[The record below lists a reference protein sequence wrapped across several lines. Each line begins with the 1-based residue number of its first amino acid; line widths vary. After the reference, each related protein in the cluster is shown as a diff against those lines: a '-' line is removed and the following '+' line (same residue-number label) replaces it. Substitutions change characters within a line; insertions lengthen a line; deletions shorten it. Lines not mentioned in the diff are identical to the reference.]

1 MTEGTPVWFGPED
14 RPLFGWVHA
23 PATGRSDGAVVLC
36 PPLARELTSAHFAYR
51 LLARA
56 LARSGLT
63 AVRFDYDGTGDSAGD
78 DAEPGRVDAWL
89 ASVDEAVA
97 LARRT
102 GAETVA
108 LVGMRLGALL
118 ALHAA
123 RRTPVAA
130 AVLWDPCPS
139 GRRFLKEQRSMYLV
153 QYGAGGQHA
162 GGQHAGGQHAGGQ
175 HAGGPAGLGAPPG
188 PVDLPG
194 YRYSAETARELSDL
208 APPPPGV
215 PSPCRLLVLTRR
227 GQRPAADL
235 ALGVPADQVEW
246 DEIDGQE
253 ELLNVEPL
261 RQQLPTATVERI
273 TRWLRAATPA
283 ASRPVE
289 VPERT
294 EVVLSGPGGR
304 SVVERAVRLG
314 ALGLFGIETVPTG
327 RERRG
332 PTVLLLTSGN
342 DWHAGPNRLWVALSR
357 RWAEEGV
364 RSIRFD
370 ASGIGDSPV
379 RPGQAE
385 HVVRAPEAFDDVA
398 MAAAAAEPDDPGNV
412 VLLGLCSGGYQA
424 LESALRLRPRAAL
437 SVNPVL
443 RVVPPE
449 AAGGAVDPRR
459 RIHLSV
465 GTFGRAVRR
474 GGPAPLR
481 RLLRSAGWRVANRFR
496 GQRGPAAWL
505 GALVAD
511 GVDVLCIC
519 GEDEGRQLLEGGRRS
534 IDRLAASGRL
544 RIDVVPGLDH
554 ALMPFEQRQAVA
566 EALTG
571 YVLAPPGRLSPSAPS
586 GRLSPSSPAGR
597 LSPSSPAGRLSP
609 SSPANRQPMEA
620 GR

>member
-1 MTEGTPVWFGPED
+1 MTEGTPVWFGPEG

-23 PATGRSDGAVVLC
+23 PETGRSDGAVVLC

-123 RRTPVAA
+123 SRTPVAA

-139 GRRFLKEQRSMYLV
+139 GHRFLKEQRSMYLV
-153 QYGAGGQHA
+153 QYGAGDQRTGDQRT
-162 GGQHAGGQHAGGQ
+162 GD
-175 HAGGPAGLGAPPG
+175 PAGLGAAPG

-208 APPPPGV
+208 APPPHGV
-215 PSPCRLLVLTRR
+215 PGPRRLLVLTRR
-227 GQRPAADL
+227 GQQPAADL
-235 ALGVPADQVEW
+235 AVGVAADQVEW
-246 DEIDGQE
+246 EEIDGQE

-261 RQQLPTATVERI
+261 RQQLPTATIGRI
-273 TRWLRAATPA
+273 TRWVRAATPA
-283 ASRPVE
+283 ASHPVA
-289 VPERT
+289 VPQRT

-314 ALGLFGIETVPTG
+314 ALGLFGIETVPADG
-327 RERRG
+327 ERRG

-342 DWHAGPNRLWVALSR
+342 DWHAGPNRLWVALGR
-357 RWAEEGV
+357 RWAEEGI

-385 HVVRAPEAFDDVA
+385 QVVRAPEAFDDVA

-424 LESALRLRPRAAL
+424 LESALRLGPRAAL

-443 RVVPPE
+443 RFVPPE
-449 AAGGAVDPRR
+449 AARGAVDPRR

-481 RLLRSAGWRVANRFR
+481 RLLRAAGWRVANRFR
-496 GQRGPAAWL
+496 GRRGPAAWL

-519 GEDEGRQLLEGGRRS
+519 GEDEGRQLLEGRRRS

-571 YVLAPPGRLSPSAPS
+571 YVLAATGRLSPT
-586 GRLSPSSPAGR
+586 SPTG
-597 LSPSSPAGRLSP
+597 
-609 SSPANRQPMEA
+609 RQPMEV